1 MAGIPPS
8 ELDDETLSREMDHLH
23 ETRGRTVRTGSEDA
37 LQAHTERMLALEAE
51 WLRRFP
57 DEGAPDPLRTR
68 SGSREAAGQDATT
81 PDGRPDRSSL

>member
-1 MAGIPPS
+1 VTGVPPS
-8 ELDDETLSREMDHLH
+8 ELDDERLTREMEHLH
-23 ETRGRTVRTGSEDA
+23 ETRTHTVRTGSEDA
-37 LQAHTERMLALEAE
+37 LQAHTERMLELEAE

-81 PDGRPDRSSL
+81 PDGRPDRSTL